1 MPFTQQDSFRDRGVP
16 VDDPEH
22 ERTLSLVEPL
32 QAFTIEFTNDGPPAD
47 RVKITLP
54 AVRALL
60 TRSVS
65 GAGN

>member
-1 MPFTQQDSFRDRGVP
+1 MPFTRQVSSRDRGVP

-22 ERTLSLVEPL
+22 ERTLSLVKPL
-32 QAFTIEFTNDGPPAD
+32 QAFTIEFTNDGPPPD
-47 RVKITLP
+47 QVKIILP
-54 AVRALL
+54 AICALL

>member
-1 MPFTQQDSFRDRGVP
+1 MPVTQQDSFRGRGVP

-22 ERTLSLVEPL
+22 ERTLSLAKPL
-32 QAFTIEFTNDGPPAD
+32 QAFTIEFTNDGAPPD

-54 AVRALL
+54 AIRALL